1 MKKIILYVLTFL
13 SPLLQANNI
22 KYDKKALYGDWHCQ
36 IENKD
41 HNTKV
46 MTDYRFYKNGKVQ
59 SFSMLRFPA
68 DISKSD
74 IMGMLHYSYIAEG
87 SWKLDQEQIIVTTD
101 IITNLKKDHNSINK
115 MLIETDPEMKQLDNN
130 LFNSLQNKT
139 LLGVSDKLIIQ
150 IKLVEKNENSDIAL
164 FISNNVAQGFCLR
177 PLNPEIWTEY
187 FEQIFP
193 KK

>member
-1 MKKIILYVLTFL
+1 MKKIILYVLIFL

-22 KYDKKALYGDWHCQ
+22 KYDEKALYGDWHCQ

-41 HNTKV
+41 HNAKI
-46 MTDYRFYKNGKVQ
+46 MTDYRFHKNGKAQ
-59 SFSMLRFPA
+59 SISMFRFPN

-74 IMGMLHYSYIAEG
+74 IMGTLYYSYSAEG
-87 SWKLDQEQIIVTTD
+87 SWKFEQKKIIFTTD
-101 IITNLKKDHNSINK
+101 IITNLKKQHNFFNK
-115 MLIETDPEMKQLDNN
+115 MLIEKDPEMKQLDNN

-139 LLGVSDKLIIQ
+139 LLGVSDKSIIQ
-150 IKLVEKNENSDIAL
+150 IKLVEKNKNSDITL
-164 FISNNVAQGFCLR
+164 VISNNVTQGFCLR
-177 PLNPEIWTEY
+177 PINPEVWTEN